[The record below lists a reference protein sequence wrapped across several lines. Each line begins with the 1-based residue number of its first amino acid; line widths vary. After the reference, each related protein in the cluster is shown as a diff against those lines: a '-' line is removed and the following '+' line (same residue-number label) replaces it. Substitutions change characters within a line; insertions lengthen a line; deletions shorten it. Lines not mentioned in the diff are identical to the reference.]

1 MLRRSLRIVV
11 VAALACVLGEGVAH
25 AQGLMP
31 YTNPTYRYSIQVP
44 FGWEQRVLNET
55 ILWLSPQ
62 ESPADQFRENVNV
75 TTEDLPSPMTVGQ
88 YAAAATQSMA
98 QMLQGFSVMEQ
109 GQTVIAGQPG
119 YWMVYNHFM
128 NGQALRVLVYFVVR
142 GTRAYVLTCTASPAE
157 FTRWRPLFAQIGAT
171 LVTF

>member
-1 MLRRSLRIVV
+1 MLRKTLWIVV
-11 VAALACVLGEGVAH
+11 VAALACVLGEGVAR

-31 YTNPTYRYSIQVP
+31 YTNPTYRYSLQVP
-44 FGWEQRVLNET
+44 FGWEQRTMGGT
-55 ILWLSPQ
+55 ILWLSAQ

-75 TTEDLPSPMTVGQ
+75 TTEDLPAPMTVGQ
-88 YAAAATQSMA
+88 YAVAATQSMA

-109 GQTVIAGQPG
+109 GQTVIAGQPA
-119 YWMVYNHFM
+119 YWMVYNHYM
-128 NGQALRVLVYFVVR
+128 GQPLRVLVYFIVR

-157 FTRWRPLFAQIGAT
+157 FMRWRPIFTQIGST